1 MKKNKKVISGYVL
14 SILLFGIIAPL
25 FSSHVLVMA
34 QTGTIDVYVYDWI
47 TYDPIEG
54 ADVEL
59 YDGTHL
65 ILDIGLT
72 DISGFYQ
79 FTSLD
84 IGDYWVEVHAE
95 GYQWNETEITIDFE
109 GEGELVEFY
118 QETIFTPGNGY
129 IDVYVYD
136 VSTMNPLVGADV
148 SLYTEEWNYVT
159 SGVTDG
165 TGFYN
170 FTGLGAAT
178 YLIEGDI
185 ANFDTDYSSVTID
198 FDGEGEYQNLYLAP
212 SFVPGDGFIDVYV
225 YDNNTLNPIDEAVA
239 QLYTEYYGWV
249 NMGLTDI
256 TGFFNFSGL
265 GAGNYIVEALADG
278 YVLNSSTVTIDF
290 DGEGEYLVL
299 YLPPFEHTIDILSPS
314 DSDTIEG
321 GLVLVSCDA
330 NDVFNLD
337 DIEVYVNTILITT
350 FDVSGGGGF
359 ISEFFV
365 PVFGNGTNTIE
376 LVANWLDMSTDSDS
390 VEVNSI
396 NVIPVVDLK
405 EGDIMNYRYDIL
417 TSTQV
422 FEYNFTF
429 TNWLSPFEMNIEVIL
444 HMSDHTG
451 TIQYVEYDMVVNVLN
466 GYVSVDPTSQFLS
479 SHFFPFSSLLPNPQ
493 IGDKTAMVMWYEILI
508 VNGSDSW
515 KYTDIWTLEY
525 MGTPA
530 VVYVEQSSNIVYFF
544 NIPGQMEAIL
554 LETTIDF
561 LNPSVSDVA
570 DFEYTVGETGNIISW
585 DATDMNPG
593 TYIINED
600 GVEVD
605 TGIWNS
611 TTPIVI
617 NVDDLSAGTYVY
629 RIVVMD
635 LAGNIAED
643 TVTVTVNPIIPEL
656 SLFSNLLLIPTFVF
670 VAYVIMRKREK

>member
-1 MKKNKKVISGYVL
+1 MKKNKKVISGFVL

-25 FSSHVLVMA
+25 FSSHVLVLA

-47 TYDPIEG
+47 TYDPIVG
-54 ADVEL
+54 ADIEL
-59 YDGTHL
+59 YDDSYL
-65 ILDIGLT
+65 FLDSGFS

-79 FTSLD
+79 FTSLE
-84 IGDYWVEVHAE
+84 IGDYWVEVNAA
-95 GYQWNETEITIDFE
+95 GYQYNETIITIDFE
-109 GEGELVEFY
+109 GEEELIEFY
-118 QETIFTPGNGY
+118 QETSFTSGNGY

-148 SLYTEEWNYVT
+148 NLFSESWYFLT

-170 FTGLGAAT
+170 FTGLGADT
-178 YLIEGDI
+178 YNIGGEI
-185 ANFDTDYSSVTID
+185 TNFDTNSSSVTID
-198 FDGEGEYQNLYLAP
+198 FDGEGEYLMLYLAP

-225 YDNNTLNPIDEAVA
+225 YGDDTLNPIVGATA

-249 NMGLTDI
+249 DMGLTDG
-256 TGFFNFSGL
+256 TGFYNFTNL

-290 DGEGEYLVL
+290 DGDGEYLML
-299 YLPPFEHTIDILSPS
+299 YLLPFVHTIDILSPT

-330 NDVFNLD
+330 NDELNLD

-417 TSTQV
+417 TSTQKI
-422 FEYNFTF
+422 EYNFTF
-429 TNWLSPFEMNIEVIL
+429 ASWLTTFEMNIEAIL
-444 HMSDHTG
+444 HMYDHTG
-451 TIQYVEYDMVVNVLN
+451 TIQYMEIDMVVNVLN
-466 GYVSVDPTSQFLS
+466 GYVSVDPTGQFLS

-493 IGDKTAMVMWYEILI
+493 IGDKTAMIMWYEILT

-515 KYTDIWTLEY
+515 RYTDIWTLDY
-525 MGTPA
+525 METTS
-530 VVYVEQSSNIVYFF
+530 VVYVEQSSNIVYSFK
-544 NIPGQMEAIL
+544 IPGQLELAL

-570 DFEYTVGETGNIISW
+570 DFDYTEGETGNIISW
-585 DATDMNPG
+585 DVTDMYPG

-600 GVEVD
+600 GLEVD

-611 TTPIVI
+611 TTPIAI
-617 NVDDLSAGTYVY
+617 NVDDLSVGTYVY
-629 RIVVMD
+629 SIVVMD

-643 TVTVTVNPIIPEL
+643 TVTVTVNAVIPEL